1 MVYELYINKAIEERK
16 RKEGRKEG
24 EKGREETEKN
34 PLTL

>member
-1 MVYELYINKAIEERK
+1 MVYELYINKARRKK